1 MAGVTILLPSAGE
14 LDRTSLIVAMGDLGI
29 RLCDIDLPLAQ
40 AAPFATRVCAA
51 IQQARPAAPLLIV
64 APPASAA
71 HLPAIA
77 LAQRTARRRVTAY
90 VLLEPGLLEVAASPS
105 GADWPD
111 APVTCISLQTTM
123 PDWVRLRDWQS
134 VFCQSMEGAAKVIE
148 ACQDSLPAG
157 ANPINDLR

>member
-1 MAGVTILLPSAGE
+1 MAGATILLPSAGE
-14 LDRTSLIVAMGDLGI
+14 FDRMRLIAAMGDLGI

-51 IQQARPAAPLLIV
+51 IQQARPAAPLVIV
-64 APPASAA
+64 APPVSAA

-111 APVTCISLQTTM
+111 APVICISLLAPL

-134 VFCQSMEGAAKVIE
+134 MACQSMEAAAKVIE
-148 ACQDSLPAG
+148 GCQEQSPAG
-157 ANPINDLR
+157 ANPIDDLR